1 VKPRSLRARLLA
13 YTAGLTAAALLAA
26 WVVLSAL
33 LTEFVTRRLDAELR
47 AAARAVIAVSE
58 WDETGRLT
66 LDAPAAD
73 PRFERPLGGWYWQ
86 VTDAQG
92 EVLARSA
99 SLLGGAV
106 DGAAGPNGEPLSVY
120 RQSFTVPGD
129 GQTLQVTVTLP
140 AAEAEAELAAIRQ
153 PLAAALAILAVALVA
168 AQWFAVR
175 AGLSDLT
182 RFAQAVAALREGSS
196 RALPAPRVA
205 ELVLLAEEMARL
217 IAANTAQIE
226 RARAHAGDLAH
237 ALKTP
242 LAVLGTRVRAEDRP
256 LIARMEAMIA
266 WHLRRA
272 RAAAAGFDPA
282 ARASVAAV
290 FEDVALVVGPAARRR
305 GVAVAFEAAGAPD
318 FRGDAED
325 LAEMIGALAENA
337 VAWARSAVRLVA
349 RGAEG
354 HLVVEIAD
362 DGPGIPEAERVR
374 LLARGARLD
383 EGRPGFGLGL
393 AIVAD
398 RVALYGGRF
407 DLEAAPGGGLLAQ
420 LTLPAV
426 HARAG

>member
-1 VKPRSLRARLLA
+1 
-13 YTAGLTAAALLAA
+13 
-26 WVVLSAL
+26 
-33 LTEFVTRRLDAELR
+33 
-47 AAARAVIAVSE
+47 
-58 WDETGRLT
+58 
-66 LDAPAAD
+66 
-73 PRFERPLGGWYWQ
+73 
-86 VTDAQG
+86 
-92 EVLARSA
+92 
-99 SLLGGAV
+99 
-106 DGAAGPNGEPLSVY
+106 
-120 RQSFTVPGD
+120 
-129 GQTLQVTVTLP
+129 VTLP

-205 ELVLLAEEMARL
+205 ELAPLAEEMARL

-305 GVAVAFEAAGAPD
+305 GVAVAFEARGAPD

-349 RGAEG
+349 RGAER
-354 HLVVEIAD
+354 HLVVEIVD

-407 DLEAAPGGGLLAQ
+407 DLKEAPGGGLLAQ